1 MFKVNDPK
9 ERRIALSQRL
19 QKGPL
24 IAAPGCGDA
33 LGARLI
39 ENAGF
44 EAVYI
49 SGFAV
54 EAAYGQP
61 DLGLLG
67 MSEVATRAAEIVRSV
82 NLPVIC
88 DGDAGYGSI
97 GNVIRTIQHFEHA
110 GVSAIQLEDQA
121 APKKCGAMQGKQ
133 LVSQAEMVAR
143 IRAAVDT
150 RNDPNLLII
159 ARTDA
164 VPVEGFEAAM
174 GRMSAYEEAG
184 ADVSMVLGPYGE
196 EQLHTLVGASQ
207 RPFAFLNS
215 EALTMPLLPIEE
227 LERIG
232 VSMAIFPISL
242 LLTAVHAMQ
251 ATLHEIRK
259 TGTTLPL
266 VDTSMISFREFN
278 KLIGQDV
285 ARGWDER
292 YNPAAFLTI
301 RD

>member
-9 ERRIALSQRL
+9 ERRLELRRRL
-19 QKGPL
+19 QNGPL

-39 ENAGF
+39 EQAGF
-44 EAVYI
+44 DAVYI

-54 EAAYGQP
+54 EAAFGQP
-61 DLGLLG
+61 DIGLLG

-97 GNVIRTIQHFEHA
+97 GNVIRTVQFFEQA
-110 GVSAIQLEDQA
+110 GVSAIQLEDQS

-133 LVSQAEMVAR
+133 LVSKAEMVAR
-143 IRAAVDT
+143 IRAAVEA

-164 VPVEGFEAAM
+164 VPVEGFDAAM
-174 GRMSAYEEAG
+174 DRMSAYEEAG
-184 ADVSMVLGPYGE
+184 ADMSMVLGPYGE
-196 EQLHTLVGASQ
+196 EQLRTLVDASKL
-207 RPFAFLNS
+207 PFAFLNS
-215 EALTMPLLPIEE
+215 EALTMPLLPLEQ

-232 VSMAIFPISL
+232 VGMVVFPISL

-251 ATLHEIRK
+251 ATLHEIRR

-266 VDTSMISFREFN
+266 VESSMIGFREFN
-278 KLIGQDV
+278 ELIGLGA
-285 ARGWDER
+285 AREWDER
-292 YNPAAFLTI
+292 YNPGVFS
-301 RD
+301 